1 MEYYIGDFQWPTIAT
16 RGGDGEVSVVSA
28 TVGQRVVVSVG
39 STTGAAIGY
48 TGTPPSGTIPG
59 DCGTYDAAI
68 TTAESEMNDIIAKNT
83 PLINYYINGAVTLR
97 ELRDVDEGQAWGYL
111 QAIGYANAKGRASL
125 RQAEDLEDFNW
136 GGL

>member
-83 PLINYYINGAVTLR
+83 P
-97 ELRDVDEGQAWGYL
+97 
-111 QAIGYANAKGRASL
+111 
-125 RQAEDLEDFNW
+125 
-136 GGL
+136 